1 MNRAARE
8 RLLLVAAFAAPLALA
23 LALRALGSG
32 VRPGPAMAF
41 ADEDMYDM
49 PEPAPVATVR
59 TFTPEELAAAA
70 FAASKRTE
78 PVGEAPLV
86 YPKAAPVEAA
96 SAAAAPVDPGPAIS
110 VNSIM
115 AGRGG
120 AMATVN
126 GKLRR
131 VGDEV
136 APGWK
141 ITAIDAGAGTVTV
154 LHADGREIV
163 ASRAGR

>member
-8 RLLLVAAFAAPLALA
+8 RLLLVGAFAAPIALT

-32 VRPGPAMAF
+32 PGPATAF
-41 ADEDMYDM
+41 ADEELFDM
-49 PEPAPVATVR
+49 PEPAPVATIR
-59 TFTPEELAAAA
+59 TFTPDELAAAA
-70 FAASKRTE
+70 FAESKRAE

-86 YPKAAPVEAA
+86 YPKAAPTEAT
-96 SAAAAPVDPGPAIS
+96 SAPAAPVDPGPAIS

-154 LHADGREIV
+154 RHADGREIV
-163 ASRAGR
+163 GSRAGR

>member
-8 RLLLVAAFAAPLALA
+8 RVLLAGAFAAPLALA

-32 VRPGPAMAF
+32 PGPATAF
-41 ADEDMYDM
+41 ADEDLFDM
-49 PEPAPVATVR
+49 PEPAPLATVR
-59 TFTPEELAAAA
+59 TFTPEERAAAA
-70 FAASKRTE
+70 FAASKRAE

-86 YPKAAPVEAA
+86 YPKAAPVEAT
-96 SAAAAPVDPGPAIS
+96 SAAAAAVDPAPAIS

-141 ITAIDAGAGTVTV
+141 IAAIDAGAGTVTV
-154 LHADGREIV
+154 RHADGREIV

>member
-8 RLLLVAAFAAPLALA
+8 RLLLVGAFAAPLALA

-32 VRPGPAMAF
+32 PGPAAAF
-41 ADEDMYDM
+41 ADEELFDM
-49 PEPAPVATVR
+49 PDPAPAATVR

-70 FAASKRTE
+70 FAESKRAE

-96 SAAAAPVDPGPAIS
+96 SASAAPVDPGPAIS

-154 LHADGREIV
+154 RHADGREIV

>member
-1 MNRAARE
+1 MRRAGRE
-8 RLLLVAAFAAPLALA
+8 RLLVVGAFAAPLALA
-23 LALRALGSG
+23 LALRALASA
-32 VRPGPAMAF
+32 PGPGLAF
-41 ADEDMYDM
+41 ADEPLYDT
-49 PEPAPVATVR
+49 PQPTPVGAVR
-59 TFTPEELAAAA
+59 TLSPAELAARA
-70 FAASKRTE
+70 FALSKRGE
-78 PVGEAPLV
+78 PIGDAPMV
-86 YPKAAPVEAA
+86 YPKAAPTEAA
-96 SAAAAPVDPGPAIS
+96 GAPAAPIDPGPALS

-141 ITAIDAGAGTVTV
+141 ITAIDAGSGSVTV
-154 LHADGREIV
+154 RHTDGREIV

>member
-1 MNRAARE
+1 MSEQTLRVRVPFTSDAA
-8 RLLLVAAFAAPLALA
+8 
-23 LALRALGSG
+23 G
-32 VRPGPAMAF
+32 PGPASAL
-41 ADEDMYDM
+41 AEEDGYDV
-49 PEPAPVATVR
+49 PDVAPAAAVR
-59 TFTPEELAAAA
+59 TFTPEEIAART
-70 FAASKRTE
+70 FAESKRGQ

-86 YPKAAPVEAA
+86 YPKPAPTEAP
-96 SAAAAPVDPGPAIS
+96 SVAAAAADPAPAIS

-120 AMATVN
+120 AIATVN

-154 LHADGREIV
+154 RHADGREIV